1 MTSDFVRG
9 ELHNDE
15 ANTRLPMQVYL
26 SPINKHVPISSPRRL
41 EWLKAWSNMIKL
53 ITGRRL
59 NTSLLKGN
67 SESLTTICLLLFFR
81 PISTI
86 RGNHLIAFRWR
97 VQRIQQIQVDPWLI
111 FSNLQLMRQL
121 IIDRLQMQIRISQQG
136 SKQDRTSILELRFD
150 F

>member
-1 MTSDFVRG
+1 
-9 ELHNDE
+9 
-15 ANTRLPMQVYL
+15 
-26 SPINKHVPISSPRRL
+26 
-41 EWLKAWSNMIKL
+41 MIKL

-97 VQRIQQIQVDPWLI
+97 VQRIQQFQVDPWLI
-111 FSNLQLMRQL
+111 FNNLQLMRQL